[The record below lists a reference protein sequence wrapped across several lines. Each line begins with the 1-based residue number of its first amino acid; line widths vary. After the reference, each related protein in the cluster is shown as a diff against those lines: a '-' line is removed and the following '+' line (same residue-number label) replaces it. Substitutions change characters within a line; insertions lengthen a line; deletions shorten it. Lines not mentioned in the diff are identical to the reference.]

1 MTGNAPAGGTAAAR
15 LAARGRRWLLARPL
29 AADPLLAL
37 ALFVTQLG
45 WWAATPRMLWEV
57 SLPAVMALSA
67 GEMLFVAVRRR
78 WTWLATVGI
87 SAYSVAAVLL
97 LPAAEAGGG
106 GLGFLAVAYTAAAY
120 LRLRPAVAATAV
132 LWVPAVVLSA
142 LPDQRPPSLA
152 EVPWWFYLTFTVLLA
167 LICFFV
173 GRVVHTRRAY
183 VAALEE
189 RAAAA
194 EANQRALADNAVSDE
209 RRRIARELHDL
220 VAHHVAVMG
229 VLATG
234 ARRAAGR
241 DPVAADQ
248 ALATIEETGRT
259 VLREMRRLLQVLRSD
274 SEPAMPERLGAEDS
288 ELAPQP
294 TLAAVK
300 TLVEQVH
307 DAGLP
312 VALQVEGDPEPLDPG
327 VALTVYR
334 VVQEALTNV
343 LKHGGPAATA
353 QVRIVRRGAWL
364 RLEVFDTGWGAV
376 PGGDGVG
383 HGLVSMRERVH
394 LLGGTLRVG
403 PRPGG
408 GFRVYATIPTD
419 QLAELP

>member
-1 MTGNAPAGGTAAAR
+1 MAGAAAG

-29 AADPLLAL
+29 AADTLLAL
-37 ALFVTQLG
+37 ALFVAQLG
-45 WWAATPRMLWEV
+45 WWAVTPRMLWES
-57 SLPAVMALSA
+57 SLPAVVALSA

-78 WTWLATVGI
+78 WTWLAAVGM
-87 SAYSVAAVLL
+87 SAFSVATVLL

-106 GLGFLAVAYTAAAY
+106 GLGFLAVAYTTAAY
-120 LRLRPAVAATAV
+120 LRLRPAVAAATV
-132 LWVPAVVLSA
+132 LWVPAVLLSA
-142 LPDQRPPSLA
+142 LPDQRPPSLV
-152 EVPWWFYLTFTVLLA
+152 EVPWWFYLTYPVLLA
-167 LICFFV
+167 LICFFI

-183 VAALEE
+183 IAALEE

-194 EANQRALADNAVSDE
+194 EANQRALAGKAVSDE

-241 DPVAADQ
+241 DPAAADQ

-274 SEPAMPERLGAEDS
+274 SEPAG

-294 TLAAVK
+294 TLGAVR

-307 DAGLP
+307 DAGLA
-312 VALQVEGDPEPLDPG
+312 VSLQVEGDPEPLDPG

-353 QVRIVRRGAWL
+353 QVRIVRHGGWL